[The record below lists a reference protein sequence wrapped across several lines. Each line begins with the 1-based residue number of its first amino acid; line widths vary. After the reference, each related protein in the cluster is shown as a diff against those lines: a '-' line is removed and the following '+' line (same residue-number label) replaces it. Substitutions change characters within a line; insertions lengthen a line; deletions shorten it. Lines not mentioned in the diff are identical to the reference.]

1 MKKAIYKPTNQKI
14 IVLSEANNY
23 AEIFIDGEERSVPIS
38 DIAFEKQIS
47 TLKLSSLE
55 DLKESI
61 FLNIIKKPL
70 SDILYSYNTNRL
82 TPEPHQYK
90 PLIKFLNSEN
100 SRVLIAD
107 EVGLGKTI
115 EAGMIYKEIDK
126 REELKISL
134 IVVPSSLTLKWK
146 EEFDN
151 YNGSN
156 LSEYIN

>member
-1 MKKAIYKPTNQKI
+1 MKKAIYKPTNQKV
-14 IVLSEANNY
+14 IVLSQANGY
-23 AEIFIDGEERSVPIS
+23 AEIFIDGEERNVPLL
-38 DIAFEKQIS
+38 DILFEEPSS
-47 TLKLSSLE
+47 TVKLSSLE
-55 DLKESI
+55 ELKESI

-100 SRVLIAD
+100 SRVLIVD

-115 EAGMIYKEIDK
+115 EAGMIYKEIEK

-134 IVVPSSLTLKWK
+134 VVVPS
-146 EEFDN
+146 
-151 YNGSN
+151 
-156 LSEYIN
+156 

>member
-23 AEIFIDGEERSVPIS
+23 AEIFIDGEERNIPLS
-38 DIAFEKQIS
+38 DILFEEPTPTVQ
-47 TLKLSSLE
+47 LSSLE
-55 DLKESI
+55 ELKESI

-100 SRVLIAD
+100 SR
-107 EVGLGKTI
+107 
-115 EAGMIYKEIDK
+115 MIIL
-126 REELKISL
+126 LKY
-134 IVVPSSLTLKWK
+134 
-146 EEFDN
+146 F
-151 YNGSN
+151 
-156 LSEYIN
+156 